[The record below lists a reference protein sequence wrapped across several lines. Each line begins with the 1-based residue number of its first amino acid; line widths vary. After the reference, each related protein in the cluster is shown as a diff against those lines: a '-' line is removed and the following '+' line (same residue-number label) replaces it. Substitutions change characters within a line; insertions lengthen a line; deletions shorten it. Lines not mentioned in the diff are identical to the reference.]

1 MSETEHDTQPT
12 EASPEAPQ
20 KAVAA
25 VNRFAA
31 AHEGARAVTQFVGEG
46 ATRVTLIGTDGG
58 VLGDVVVR
66 DVATAEAVIAA
77 SDAEAAEWDRE
88 LAGAVTLPPGLRKK
102 MAGYLTRRS
111 G

>member
-1 MSETEHDTQPT
+1 MTETAQDT
-12 EASPEAPQ
+12 EAPQ

-25 VNRFAA
+25 VNRFTA
-31 AHEGARAVTQFVGEG
+31 AHEGARAVVQFVGEG
-46 ATRVTLIGTDGG
+46 ATRVTLVGTDGG

-88 LAGAVTLPPGLRKK
+88 LAGALTLPPGLRKK
-102 MAGYLTRRS
+102 MAGHLAR
-111 G
+111 

>member
-1 MSETEHDTQPT
+1 MSETAGKPEETESTTQ
-12 EASPEAPQ
+12 APA

-31 AHEGARAVTQFVGEG
+31 AHEGARAVVQFVGDG
-46 ATRVTLIGTDGG
+46 ATRITLIGTDGG
-58 VLGDVVVR
+58 VLGDVVVL

-88 LAGAVTLPPGLRKK
+88 LAGAVTPPAGLRKR
-102 MAGYLTRRS
+102 MAGHFAR
-111 G
+111 

>member
-1 MSETEHDTQPT
+1 MSETAHETESP
-12 EASPEAPQ
+12 EASPQPPQ
-20 KAVAA
+20 KAVSA

-31 AHEGARAVTQFVGEG
+31 AHEGARAVVQFVGDG
-46 ATRVTLIGTDGG
+46 ATRITLVGTDGG

-77 SDAEAAEWDRE
+77 SAAEAAEWDLE

-102 MAGYLTRRS
+102 MAGHAR
-111 G
+111 